1 MASFSLIT
9 QGMTVGYNEDG
20 FFVFG
25 QTTNFKWADQGEY
38 VHGESLP
45 KFGGDL
51 VEWRIDTNPKSVFEQ
66 YRSALDPEQ
75 VTKREALLKDHWD
88 RFGQPF
94 VMMERGRFT
103 DQGGSAVVIY
113 MSFPRDAALT
123 AFIMPL
129 ALADKELTIQSG
141 GWSFLSDDREAPAA
155 SRVGWD
161 ERFEPAFSG
170 DLPILGFK

>member
-1 MASFSLIT
+1 MASFFLVT
-9 QGMTVGYNEDG
+9 QGMTVGYNADG

-25 QTTNFKWADQGEY
+25 QTTNFKWNDQYDY
-38 VHGESLP
+38 VHGQSLP
-45 KFGGDL
+45 NFDGDL
-51 VEWRIDTNPKSVFEQ
+51 VEWRIDTSPMSMFER
-66 YRSALDPEQ
+66 YRYCLDPHQ
-75 VTKREALLKDHWD
+75 ITKREALLKDHWN
-88 RFGQPF
+88 RCGQPF
-94 VMMERGRFT
+94 VLMERGRHT
-103 DQGGSAVVIY
+103 GQGGSAVAISI
-113 MSFPRDAALT
+113 SFPRCAALT

-155 SRVGWD
+155 SRVGWE